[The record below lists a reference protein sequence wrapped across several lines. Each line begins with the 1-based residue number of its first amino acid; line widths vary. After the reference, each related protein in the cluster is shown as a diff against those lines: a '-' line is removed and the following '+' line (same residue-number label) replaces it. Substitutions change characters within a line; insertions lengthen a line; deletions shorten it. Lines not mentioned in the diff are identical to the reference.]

1 MTEKEYK
8 EYIYKKADKVK
19 TKKQLDELLNEV
31 TNCEELDYGKIIYA
45 ISGCML
51 ATANYIDNSE
61 VGGITGFQ
69 ASFIGWEMVKKFI
82 HESTIGMKLVDYENM
97 LYPQYKE
104 HFQKFISQDTWES
117 LQKQAEINL
126 KEIPTAN
133 PKVIEHWKHI
143 VRGKVPFGYKVE
155 KN

>member
-8 EYIYKKADKVK
+8 EYIYNKADKVK
-19 TKKQLDELLNEV
+19 TKEQLDELLSEV

-82 HESTIGMKLVDYENM
+82 HESNIGMKLVDYENM

-104 HFQKFISQDTWES
+104 HFQKIISQDTWES

-126 KEIPTAN
+126 KESPNAS
-133 PKVIEHWKHI
+133 PKVIEYWKSI
-143 VRGKVPFGYKVE
+143 VKGKIPFGYKVE

>member
-8 EYIYKKADKVK
+8 DYIYEKADKVK
-19 TKKQLDELLNEV
+19 TKEQLDELLNEV
-31 TNCEELDYGKIIYA
+31 TNYEELDYGKIIYA

-69 ASFIGWEMVKKFI
+69 ASFIGWEMVEKFI
-82 HESTIGMKLVDYENM
+82 NKSKIGMKLVDYENM

-104 HFQKFISQDTWES
+104 HFQKIISQDAWKS

-126 KEIPTAN
+126 KESPNAD
-133 PKVIEHWKHI
+133 PKVIKHWNSI